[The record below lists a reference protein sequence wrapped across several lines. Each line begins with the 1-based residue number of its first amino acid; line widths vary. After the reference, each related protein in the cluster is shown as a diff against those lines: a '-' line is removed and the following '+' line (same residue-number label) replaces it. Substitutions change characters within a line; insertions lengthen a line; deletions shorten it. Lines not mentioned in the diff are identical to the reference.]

1 MIFCDVMKLW
11 CHSKVVIVCVFL
23 DFYGKTKKRSSIIR
37 NNRNYLLENIQ
48 PNDELIA
55 SLLSLNCI
63 TEEQSHFIQRLHS
76 TQDKNAELLYVIKP
90 FDETKFSN
98 FAKCL
103 RQTNQKTVARIIE
116 NGGGITKNFIY
127 GLIINILISL
137 ITMMMQIS
145 IYIRIT

>member
-1 MIFCDVMKLW
+1 MMICCDVIKLR

-23 DFYGKTKKRSSIIR
+23 DFYGKTKKRSAIIR

-63 TEEQSHFIQRLHS
+63 TEEQSHFIQRQRS
-76 TQDKNAELLYVIKP
+76 TQDKNAELLFVIES

-98 FAKCL
+98 FVKCL

-116 NGGGITKNFIY
+116 NGGGLKNKLY
-127 GLIINILISL
+127 ISAYN
-137 ITMMMQIS
+137 QHN
-145 IYIRIT
+145 